1 MRLGRRRNELATFAP
16 LSCRELVELVTAY
29 LEGALEP
36 GEHARFE
43 EHLAACDNCT
53 AYLEQLRQ
61 TLVAVGTIRA
71 DDLSAAAEA
80 ALLDAFRDWHR
91 R

>member
-16 LSCRELVELVTAY
+16 LSCREFVELVTAY
-29 LEGALEP
+29 LEGALEH

-43 EHLAACDNCT
+43 EHLGACDNCT

-61 TLVAVGTIRA
+61 TLVTAGTLRV
-71 DDLSAAAEA
+71 DDLSPAAET
-80 ALLDAFRDWHR
+80 ALLGAFRDWHR